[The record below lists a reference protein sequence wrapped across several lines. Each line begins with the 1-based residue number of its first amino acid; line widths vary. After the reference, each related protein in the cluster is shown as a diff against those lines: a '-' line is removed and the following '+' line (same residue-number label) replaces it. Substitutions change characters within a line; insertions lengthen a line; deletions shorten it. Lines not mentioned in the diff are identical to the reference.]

1 MIKFSLQCQKGHT
14 FDSWFNSSAV
24 YDKMARRG
32 QIDCPECGSHK
43 VTKALM
49 APNVATGKEKRA
61 RSAPA
66 ASQGAVLPTDDQK
79 RMVMQQELMGAM
91 RKLRAEVE
99 AKAEYVGPKFAEE
112 ARKIHFDE
120 TPARGI
126 YGEASADDVKALHD
140 DGVECYPLPMLPED
154 RN

>member
-14 FDSWFNSSAV
+14 FDSWFNSNTV
-24 YDKMARRG
+24 YDKMAKRG

-49 APNVATGKEKRA
+49 APNVAAGKEKRA
-61 RSAPA
+61 RAVPA
-66 ASQGAVLPTDDQK
+66 VTRGAHESTDDQK
-79 RMVMQQELMGAM
+79 RMVMQQELIGAM

-99 AKAEYVGPKFAEE
+99 AKAEYVGPKFAEV
-112 ARKIHFDE
+112 ARKIHFEE

-126 YGEASADDVKALHD
+126 YGEASADDVRALHE
-140 DGVECYPLPMLPED
+140 DGVECYPLPVLPED
-154 RN
+154 QN

>member
-14 FDSWFNSSAV
+14 FDSWFNSNAV

-32 QIDCPECGSHK
+32 QIDCPDCGSHK

-49 APNVATGKEKRA
+49 APNVAAGKEKRA
-61 RSAPA
+61 RTAPA
-66 ASQGAVLPTDDQK
+66 VSQGAVVSTDDQK
-79 RMVMQQELMGAM
+79 RMMMQQELMGAM

-112 ARKIHFDE
+112 ARKIHFEE

-126 YGEASADDVKALHD
+126 YGEASADDVKALHE
-140 DGVECYPLPMLPED
+140 DGVECYPLPVLPED
-154 RN
+154 QN